1 MIDIAARRTGGDD
14 HPGTNPEV
22 RAKQAGRMRSSDLLR
37 HFPAAVRVR
46 AVEYVHGGVT
56 VISRASPTEIRARVD
71 GGETYQVKMS
81 LRGQTLSLACTCP
94 FFIDRGPCKHLWAT
108 VLRAE
113 RDGELA
119 QFADGT
125 SVAGVESGDGDD
137 DDAVDDEV
145 QDQPTTKRATAR
157 PTRAERVPD
166 WKRLVDEAR
175 RSSEAP
181 EPPPAPPAEILY
193 VVDLEKLRAEGDLVI
208 TLRTRSTTKKGI
220 PGKDKPASIAYRA
233 LPLVS
238 DDRDR
243 RALPLYQAAAAISD
257 AHTGG
262 YQRYGFGHGERT
274 FTTHAVVP
282 QDLSGELMPLL
293 SATGRLLLRESHDAV
308 PRPVVYE
315 GDPPWELV
323 LRLRRSDDGKSSSIE
338 GGLERGAARVDL
350 SQPLALTDS
359 GWVVFRDRIAR
370 LRHFGAYSL
379 LASLRHRAATALP
392 LADERPFLA
401 SLFALPA
408 VPRLDLP
415 DELTFKE
422 VSAAPQPILKVGAP
436 ARRRW
441 GQPSERPC
449 ADVTFLY
456 GDVVV
461 ALADVRD
468 VIADVDAGRLL
479 RRDRLAEGAAL
490 GQLEATG
497 FQRVS
502 RHDSYLEEEQHRF
515 QIPATRLPVAVQRL
529 VTAGWRVE
537 AEGRTYRRPGRFD
550 LSVSSG
556 VDWFDLDAH
565 IDFDGVKVTLPELL
579 RVIRRGERII
589 VLGDGSIGMLPEE
602 WLARYGL
609 LAEVGTAEG
618 ESLRF
623 QPAQVGLLDALLA
636 AEPEVAVDQ
645 LFARARD
652 ELRTFDRIA
661 PEAAPAGFRGELRPY
676 QEVGLGWLSFLRRF
690 GLGGCL
696 ADDMGLGKTIQ
707 VLAML
712 AARRQPSRGEG
723 GARKPSLIVVPKS
736 LVWNWQQEA
745 ARFVPDLRVLAHIGT
760 TRAADAPAMRRALD
774 TADVVLT
781 TYGLLRKDVTF
792 LREIEMDYVI
802 LDEAQAIKNAGSE
815 SAKAA
820 RLLRGDHRL
829 ALSGT
834 PIENHIGELWSL
846 VEFLNPG
853 LLGGSR
859 VFAGVA
865 GNRRFERDELAV
877 LARALRPFILRRTK
891 EQVAPELPPKHQET
905 ILCEMEPGQR
915 RLYDELRA
923 HYRDKLLGK
932 IEREG
937 LGKSKIQVL
946 EALLRLRQAACHP
959 ALIDAKRAGDG
970 SAKMDTL
977 LARLDEVR
985 GEGHKALVFSQ
996 FTSFLALVRARLDAA
1011 GVAYEYLDGKTVD
1024 REACVSRFQGD
1035 PACQLFLISL
1045 KAGGVGLNLTAADYV
1060 FILDPWW
1067 NPAVE
1072 AQAIDRAHRIGQ
1084 DKHVFVY
1091 RLLCRDS
1098 VEEKV
1103 AALQEQKRD
1112 LASAIIDAD
1121 GSLLQNLD
1129 RETLELLLG

>member
-1 MIDIAARRTGGDD
+1 
-14 HPGTNPEV
+14 
-22 RAKQAGRMRSSDLLR
+22 MRSSDLAR
-37 HFPAAVRVR
+37 HFPAEVR
-46 AVEYVHGGVT
+46 ARASEYVHDGST
-56 VISRASPTEIRARVD
+56 VIDEVSPTDILARVD
-71 GGETYQVKMS
+71 GHETYDVV
-81 LRGQTLSLACTCP
+81 LTWRNQTLTMLCSCP
-94 FFIDRGPCKHLWAT
+94 FFADRGPCKHLWAT

-113 RDGELA
+113 LA
-119 QFADGT
+119 GRLGQFADGINF
-125 SVAGVESGDGDD
+125 GD
-137 DDAVDDEV
+137 
-145 QDQPTTKRATAR
+145 AR
-157 PTRAERVPD
+157 PGSAPPAKAPRPTPAERVPE
-166 WKRLVDEAR
+166 WRRLVDQAR
-175 RSSEAP
+175 RAGEGELLD
-181 EPPPAPPAEILY
+181 EPPPSPPAEILY
-193 VVDLEKLRAEGDLVI
+193 VVDLEKIRVMDELVVA
-208 TLRTRSTTKKGI
+208 LRTRTKKKSGVL
-220 PGKDKPASIAYRA
+220 GKDKPASVAYRA

-238 DDRDR
+238 DERDR

-257 AHTGG
+257 SDTGG
-262 YQRYGFGHGERT
+262 YSRYGFGYGERT
-274 FTTHAVVP
+274 FATEATIP
-282 QDLSGELMPLL
+282 PDLAGELMPLL
-293 SATGRLLLRESHDAV
+293 SATGRLCLRDGHDAV

-323 LRLRRSDDGKSSSIE
+323 VRLRRRDDTSGSAIE
-338 GGLERGAARVDL
+338 GALERAGVRVDL
-350 SQPLALTDS
+350 SEPLALTDS
-359 GWVVFRDRIAR
+359 GWVVFADRIAR
-370 LRHFGAYSL
+370 LRHFGAFAL
-379 LASLRHRAATALP
+379 LKSLRERPSTALA

-401 SLFALPA
+401 SVFALPA

-415 DELTFKE
+415 VELAFRE
-422 VSAAPQPILKVGAP
+422 VSAAPQPILKMGPP
-436 ARRRW
+436 ARRQW
-441 GQPSERPC
+441 GPPSERPC
-449 ADVTFLY
+449 GDVTFLY
-456 GDVVV
+456 GDDVV
-461 ALADVRD
+461 ALADPRD

-479 RRDRLAEGAAL
+479 RRDRVIEAQAL
-490 GQLEATG
+490 GQLEAAG
-497 FQRVS
+497 FQLVS
-502 RHDSYLEEEQHRF
+502 RRDSYRPEEHHRF
-515 QIPATRLPVAVQRL
+515 QISPTRLPGAVQRL
-529 VTAGWRVE
+529 VAAGWRVE
-537 AEGRTYRRPGRFD
+537 AEGRIYRRAARFT

-565 IDFDGVKVTLPELL
+565 IEFDGVRVSLPELL
-579 RVIRRGERII
+579 RAIRRGEKII

-609 LAEVGTAEG
+609 LAEVGTADG
-618 ESLRF
+618 DSLRF
-623 QPAQVGLLDALLA
+623 RPAQVGLLDALLA

-652 ELRTFDRIA
+652 ELRTFDRIE
-661 PEAAPAGFRGELRPY
+661 PEAAPRGFRGELRAY
-676 QEVGLGWLSFLRRF
+676 QELGLGWLSFLRRF

-696 ADDMGLGKTIQ
+696 ADDMGLGKTVQ

-712 AARRQPSRGEG
+712 AARRQG
-723 GARKPSLIVVPKS
+723 GDSASTTRKPSLIVVPKS

-745 ARFVPDLRVLAHIGT
+745 ARFVPDLRVLAHVGSA
-760 TRAADAPAMRRALD
+760 RATDATAMRRAVE
-774 TADVVLT
+774 TTDVVLT
-781 TYGLLRKDVTF
+781 TYGLLRKDVAF
-792 LREIEMDYVI
+792 LREIEMDYLI

-846 VEFLNPG
+846 VDFLNPG

-859 VFAGVA
+859 ALAGVA
-865 GNRRFERDELAV
+865 GNRRFEREELVV

-923 HYRDKLLGK
+923 HYRDKLLHK

-937 LGKSKIQVL
+937 MAKAKIQVL

-959 ALIDAKRAGDG
+959 ALIDPKRAGDG

-1011 GVAYEYLDGKTVD
+1011 GVPYQYLDGKTRD
-1024 REACVSRFQGD
+1024 REACVNRFQGD

-1072 AQAIDRAHRIGQ
+1072 AQAVDRAHRIGQ

-1112 LASAIIDAD
+1112 LAAAIIDAD
-1121 GSLLQNLD
+1121 GSLLQTLD